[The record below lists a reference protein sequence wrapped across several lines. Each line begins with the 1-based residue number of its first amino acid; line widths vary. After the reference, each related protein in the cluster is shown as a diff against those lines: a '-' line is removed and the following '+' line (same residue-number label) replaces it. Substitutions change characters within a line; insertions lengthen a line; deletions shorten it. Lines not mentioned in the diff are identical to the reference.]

1 MTEQRATMLVEDGL
15 QVGMV
20 GYTIW
25 ADAMEQI
32 RDGQLPHADEDTLAS
47 WEAAGI
53 ITSRGLSQ
61 DWGLALRV
69 AQEATSGMEIVSTYR
84 DVTFDAMVFVL
95 DAHIVTVTSRAAVE
109 ETDEGLQATGVHSM
123 LEVVLASH
131 VDPWRLLRR
140 VLPPL
145 DAVRAQPRLPRA
157 EELEPLTLDVV
168 DMPQEALFDQELFA
182 RRLQHLP
189 TLPTTVRDALQ
200 PVASVFAYG
209 LGQVGGQLRTSNDA
223 WSVGELDLYH
233 LVPGQ
238 PGVTRVPTGQ
248 LGAELLLRLASVSG
262 VEG

>member
-1 MTEQRATMLVEDGL
+1 MTDNATTMLVEDGL

-20 GYTIW
+20 DHNAW

-53 ITSRGLSQ
+53 ITPRGLAA

-69 AQEATSGMEIVSTYR
+69 AQEATSGMEIVATYSG
-84 DVTFDAMVFVL
+84 VTFDAMIFVL
-95 DAHIVTVTSRAAVE
+95 TEHMVTVTSRAAVE
-109 ETDEGLQATGVHSM
+109 ETDEGLRATGVHSM
-123 LEVVLASH
+123 LEVVLASR
-131 VDPWRLLRR
+131 VDPWRMLRR
-140 VLPPL
+140 ILPPL

-157 EELEPLTLDVV
+157 EELEPLTLDVS
-168 DMPQEALFDQELFA
+168 DMPEDALFDQDLFSY
-182 RRLQHLP
+182 RLQQLP
-189 TLPTTVRDALQ
+189 NLPASVRDALD

-209 LGQVGGQLRTSNDA
+209 LGQVEGQLRTSNDA

-238 PGVTRVPTGQ
+238 PGITKVPAGQ
-248 LGAELLLRLASVSG
+248 LGAQLLMRLAGVSG
-262 VEG
+262 VDG